1 MRETKMTA
9 MRFWMLALF
18 IAAAGLITAGTQH
31 ASAMPIQMLSRAEA
45 GVVAV
50 ACDRGE
56 PNCLPADSSAP
67 VMCGGPANPCV
78 MDGAPDCQNASSCGT
93 DNTGDHNLNGASN
106 MPGVISDAVH
116 PSGGENPKPNPG
128 AAMKAK

>member
-1 MRETKMTA
+1 
-9 MRFWMLALF
+9 
-18 IAAAGLITAGTQH
+18 
-31 ASAMPIQMLSRAEA
+31 
-45 GVVAV
+45 
-50 ACDRGE
+50 
-56 PNCLPADSSAP
+56 
-67 VMCGGPANPCV
+67 